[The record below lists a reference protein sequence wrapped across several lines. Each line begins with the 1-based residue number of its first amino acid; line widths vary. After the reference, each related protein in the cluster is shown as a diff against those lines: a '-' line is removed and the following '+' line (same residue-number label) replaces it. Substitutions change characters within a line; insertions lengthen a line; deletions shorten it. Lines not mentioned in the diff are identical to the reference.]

1 MSPAMRRTIVIL
13 ALLAAGALL
22 AGCGSSSRTPTR
34 TVAPAAVTTRA
45 DTVAAAKTSAGSRSF
60 TKAQASAFAHAV
72 NLTAAD
78 VPGFKVS
85 SEHHEHETP
94 AEKRL
99 EGELTRCAGG
109 VSRNRQVAE
118 VSSKEFEREDKSGAQ
133 NVQSGVTVEQTPAL
147 AAKELAAVRS
157 ERGRTCILHYVTLL
171 FKGQKYEGA
180 SVGHVLVSSGSPSAP
195 GTTGGFGLRITTTIT
210 LHHIKIPFYMDF
222 FGFVYGPAEV
232 TLFSFSLPEPFPAAT
247 EERLFSLLLTRAKT
261 HGA

>member
-1 MSPAMRRTIVIL
+1 MIL
-13 ALLAAGALL
+13 VLLASSGLLAA
-22 AGCGSSSRTPTR
+22 CGGSHSAAVA
-34 TVAPAAVTTRA
+34 VAPAAAATATHPA
-45 DTVAAAKTSAGSRSF
+45 VAAGASPSAARAL
-60 TKAQASAFAHAV
+60 TKAQAKAFARAV

-85 SEHHEHETP
+85 SEHHEQETP

-109 VSRNRQVAE
+109 AARNLQVAE

-133 NVQSGVTVEQTPAL
+133 NLQSGITIEPTPAL

-180 SVGHVLVSSGSPSAP
+180 SVGHVSISSGSPSAP
-195 GTTGGFGLRITTTIT
+195 GTTGGFGLRIITTIT
-210 LHHIKIPFYMDF
+210 LRHIKIPFYMDF

-232 TLFSFSLPEPFPAAT
+232 MLRSFSLPEPFPITT
-247 EERLFSLLLTRAKT
+247 EERLFSLLLQRAK
-261 HGA
+261 ANSI

>member
-1 MSPAMRRTIVIL
+1 MIL
-13 ALLAAGALL
+13 VLLASSGLLAA
-22 AGCGSSSRTPTR
+22 CGGSYSAASSHSAAVS
-34 TVAPAAVTTRA
+34 VAPAATTTA
-45 DTVAAAKTSAGSRSF
+45 TPPTVATGSSPSAARALS
-60 TKAQASAFAHAV
+60 KAQAQAFARAV
-72 NLTAAD
+72 NLRAAD

-85 SEHHEHETP
+85 AEHGHEHETA

-109 VSRNRQVAE
+109 AARDLQVAE

-133 NVQSGVTVEQTPAL
+133 NLQSGITIEQTPAL

-180 SVGHVLVSSGSPSAP
+180 SVGHVSVSSGSPSAP

-232 TLFSFSLPEPFPAAT
+232 MLRSFSLPEPLPTAT
-247 EERLFSLLLTRAKT
+247 EERLFSLLLQRAKA
-261 HGA
+261 HGIA